1 MKFSGMSL
9 SAFLVLFMASVFS
22 NASIIP
28 KYSNFDTTG
37 DFDGWTN
44 TGAVKD
50 ANGINGTECV
60 RLSNQ
65 NWMSLDF
72 SADTPY
78 YKTLS
83 LSVYIYE
90 PSENV
95 TKNSESIG
103 ILLQS
108 AGTATGPTV
117 TFSNV
122 GGVRYVGYKVGTT
135 FHPITPAIL
144 NKWVEIKIQAD
155 CDANHF
161 SFTYDGIDYKDTG
174 NIGFPFSK
182 ALTRINMVMFN
193 NPNAATGTWNRLDN
207 VRVAKS
213 FSYLL
218 PKYDN
223 FNSIGYFSGWQ
234 GSGMPQ
240 KVTSPIVG
248 TTGEAV
254 NIQSGSWLWLDLN
267 PDALP
272 YNHITWTMQLYEPSS
287 NIGHGRSLNLLL
299 QSTNVT
305 GMSLKIDDVDGV
317 RMLQSTTN
325 GVWTSICPIITD
337 QYVELKLE
345 GDIGNPTVNGSG
357 NPPSGTRGYTV
368 ATYNSVRYDN
378 GGQGYAFMDNVPKI
392 QKVMYSNANYDYITQ
407 TYVDNV
413 KVVFSSEPMVPSCSN
428 FNSRGFDAHDV
439 NCFDSWF
446 YESGAFKTTSPT
458 RDGSLAIV
466 IQKASWLYKNL
477 AIDSNVYT
485 NIKLSAWTYEPATNV
500 GRSVN
505 ILVQNRNVATGLTLA
520 FDNYGGARYLGYL
533 ANGSTF
539 TPITPAVT
547 NQYVVLVLEADAAL
561 EKGKFAV
568 TYDGIRYDN
577 LGRNYDFST
586 KLYKID
592 QIMFANTSYTG
603 NETFYIDDVC
613 LDVLH
618 PVNCGDLGMAYN
630 SSDYNH
636 DCIVNFKDMALFAE
650 SWMEKCSRTACT
662 DPVECTYP
670 IIQTNS
676 NPQLMYLKADLNQ
689 DTNVDS
695 YDLKDFVE
703 QWLSRT
709 DL

>member
-1 MKFSGMSL
+1 MKFSGISL
-9 SAFLVLFMASVFS
+9 SAFLMLFMASVFS
-22 NASIIP
+22 NASVIP

-37 DFDGWTN
+37 DFDGWTH
-44 TGAVKD
+44 TGVVKD
-50 ANGINGTECV
+50 LNGINGTEC
-60 RLSNQ
+60 LKLTDQ
-65 NWMSLDF
+65 NWLSLDF

-83 LSVYIYE
+83 LSAYVYE

-108 AGTATGPTV
+108 AGSATGPTV

-155 CDANHF
+155 CDANQF
-161 SFTYDGIDYKDTG
+161 AFTYDGIDYNDTG
-174 NIGFPFSK
+174 DLGFPFSK

-193 NPNAATGTWNRLDN
+193 NPNAATGTWNRIDN

-234 GSGMPQ
+234 GSGRPA

-254 NIQSGSWLWLDLN
+254 EIKSGTWLWLDLN
-267 PDALP
+267 GDGLP
-272 YNHITWTMQLYEPSS
+272 YNHMIWTMQLYESSS
-287 NIGHGRSLNLLL
+287 NIGYGRSLNLLL

-305 GMSLKIDDVDGV
+305 GMSLKIDDVNSV
-317 RMLQSTTN
+317 RMLQSSSS
-325 GVWTSICPIITD
+325 GVWTNICPIITD

-345 GDIGNPTVNGSG
+345 SDMGNPIVAGSG
-357 NPPSGTRGYTV
+357 NPPSGIRGYTV
-368 ATYNSVRYDN
+368 VTYNGVRYDN
-378 GGQGYAFMDNVPKI
+378 GGNGYKYYDNIPKI
-392 QKVMYSNANYDYITQ
+392 QKVMYSNANYDYDNK
-407 TYVDNV
+407 TYVDDV
-413 KVVFSSEPMVPSCSN
+413 KIEFSSEPMVPSSSD
-428 FNSRGFDAHDV
+428 FNLDV
-439 NCFDSWF
+439 VNSFDSWF
-446 YESGAFKTTSPT
+446 NESGAFKTTTPS
-458 RDGSLAIV
+458 RDGSLAVV

-485 NIKLSAWTYEPATNV
+485 NIKLSAWTYEPATNA

-520 FDNYGGARYLGYL
+520 FDNYSGARYLGYL
-533 ANGSTF
+533 ANGTTF
-539 TPITPAVT
+539 TPITPAIT
-547 NQYVVLVLEADAAL
+547 NQYVSLTVEADAAWG
-561 EKGKFAV
+561 KGKFAV
-568 TYDGIRYDN
+568 IYDGIRYDN
-577 LGRNYDFST
+577 LGQYYDFST
-586 KLYKID
+586 KLYRID

-603 NETFYIDDVC
+603 TETFYVDNVQ

-618 PVNCGDLGMAYN
+618 PVNCGDLGTPYYTG
-630 SSDYNH
+630 DYNH
-636 DCIVNFKDMALFAE
+636 DCIVNFKDMAFFAE
-650 SWMEKCSRTACT
+650 YWMETISRTACT
-662 DPVECTYP
+662 DPAECDYP

-676 NPQLMYLKADLNQ
+676 NPQLMYLKADLDQN
-689 DTNVDS
+689 TSVDS
-695 YDLKDFVE
+695 YDLNDFVE
-703 QWLSRT
+703 QWLAAT
-709 DL
+709 EL